1 MAGKVFFSVSMSLD
15 GFIAPESLEDLMGQ
29 QWMELQ
35 QWIFPQRFF
44 RENLKLG
51 EGGEEG
57 RNNDIVRETFERTGA
72 SVMGKR
78 MFDAGEQAWPEEA
91 PFHTPVFVV
100 THEKRDPWQRLG
112 GTTFHF
118 VNDGIES
125 ALDQAREAAGDR
137 DVRIAGGGATILEY
151 LNAGLIDEFS
161 IALSPVLFGS
171 GIRLF
176 EGVDAGRV
184 ALEPVRAAGAAGD
197 PPDLRSPGTVTLTT
211 SALRCRGQ
219 QCGASLDALASGRA
233 NVGAAILAG
242 RSPGGTSRPCRGAS
256 APAQVSPTSNQRPLR
271 AAELTM
277 ALKLWHHAVGR
288 VRAPCVDADRTGSV
302 GCRRREPVPDA
313 LQRAPF
319 SRRCVREERRSE
331 HCVVGES
338 RGTKFRV
345 TVVSQHG
352 EPFASVV
359 RIDLASQEAVAFESG
374 DEVGQARWAE

>member
-35 QWIFPQRFF
+35 QWVFPQRFF

-57 RNNDIVRETFERTGA
+57 RDNDIVRETFERTGA

-100 THEKRDPWQRLG
+100 THEKRDPWERPG

-118 VNDGIES
+118 VNDGIET

-151 LNAGLIDEFS
+151 VNAGLIDEFS

-184 ALEPVRAAGAAGD
+184 ALEPVRAEPTQRVTHLTYAVRERYPVGAGAKREPQSEWTTAKM
-197 PPDLRSPGTVTLTT
+197 PIAMTT
-211 SALRCRGQ
+211 SPMLNT
-219 QCGASLDALASGRA
+219 LASGQPRGIA
-233 NVGAAILAG
+233 QM
-242 RSPGGTSRPCRGAS
+242 SPRNNSRGWSSNPEFVNS
-256 APAQVSPTSNQRPLR
+256 PAFEAMP
-271 AAELTM
+271 
-277 ALKLWHHAVGR
+277 
-288 VRAPCVDADRTGSV
+288 ADRTAAGPA
-302 GCRRREPVPDA
+302 GITPALAAMAIRFNAPPTPTIQIPGIRRFT
-313 LQRAPF
+313 QRNVNNIP
-319 SRRCVREERRSE
+319 
-331 HCVVGES
+331 
-338 RGTKFRV
+338 
-345 TVVSQHG
+345 
-352 EPFASVV
+352 
-359 RIDLASQEAVAFESG
+359 
-374 DEVGQARWAE
+374 

>member
-1 MAGKVFFSVSMSLD
+1 MVGKVFFSVSMSLD
-15 GFIAPESLEDLMGQ
+15 GYIAPESVPVEDLFAPEKQDDPDVQRWMA

-57 RNNDIVRETFERTGA
+57 RDNDIARETFERTGA

-100 THEKRDPWQRLG
+100 THEKRDPWERPG
-112 GTTFHF
+112 GTTFNF
-118 VNDGIES
+118 VNDGIEA

-151 LNAGLIDEFS
+151 VNAGLIDEFS

-184 ALEPVRAAGAAGD
+184 ALEPVRAE
-197 PPDLRSPGTVTLTT
+197 PSP
-211 SALRCRGQ
+211 
-219 QCGASLDALASGRA
+219 
-233 NVGAAILAG
+233 
-242 RSPGGTSRPCRGAS
+242 
-256 APAQVSPTSNQRPLR
+256 
-271 AAELTM
+271 
-277 ALKLWHHAVGR
+277 
-288 VRAPCVDADRTGSV
+288 
-302 GCRRREPVPDA
+302 
-313 LQRAPF
+313 
-319 SRRCVREERRSE
+319 
-331 HCVVGES
+331 
-338 RGTKFRV
+338 RV
-345 TVVSQHG
+345 THLTY
-352 EPFASVV
+352 AV
-359 RIDLASQEAVAFESG
+359 RP
-374 DEVGQARWAE
+374 R

>member
-15 GFIAPESLEDLMGQ
+15 GFIAPESLDDLMGK

-57 RNNDIVRETFERTGA
+57 RDNDVLRETFARTGA

-100 THEKRDPWQRLG
+100 THEQRAPWERPG
-112 GTTFHF
+112 GTIFHF
-118 VNDGIES
+118 FNDGIES
-125 ALDQAREAAGDR
+125 ALDRARAAAGDR

-176 EGVDAGRV
+176 AGVDAGRV
-184 ALEPVRAAGAAGD
+184 ALEPVRAE
-197 PPDLRSPGTVTLTT
+197 PTQRVTH
-211 SALRCRGQ
+211 
-219 QCGASLDALASGRA
+219 LAYA
-233 NVGAAILAG
+233 
-242 RSPGGTSRPCRGAS
+242 
-256 APAQVSPTSNQRPLR
+256 
-271 AAELTM
+271 
-277 ALKLWHHAVGR
+277 
-288 VRAPCVDADRTGSV
+288 
-302 GCRRREPVPDA
+302 
-313 LQRAPF
+313 
-319 SRRCVREERRSE
+319 VRER
-331 HCVVGES
+331 
-338 RGTKFRV
+338 
-345 TVVSQHG
+345 
-352 EPFASVV
+352 
-359 RIDLASQEAVAFESG
+359 
-374 DEVGQARWAE
+374 